1 MKRILTFI
9 LAFAL
14 GAFVLF
20 SPVSEVVAQTDA
32 DTTVETEEFDWDAWE
47 AEFDAAY
54 DDTSYDY
61 GDDYYYDDYSSISDE
76 DAAALA
82 IFTGVYLVVVI
93 VFSIFWYVYMG
104 LTLMTIAKKLNH
116 ESPWLAWIPLANIYL
131 MVKLADLSG
140 WMMLLMFVP
149 LVNIGLAV
157 YIWMKM
163 AERRG
168 FEMWLGIL
176 MIVPIAQLIIPGY
189 LAWAEPKTVAKK

>member
-1 MKRILTFI
+1 MKKILTFI

-176 MIVPIAQLIIPGY
+176 MIVPVAQLIIPGY